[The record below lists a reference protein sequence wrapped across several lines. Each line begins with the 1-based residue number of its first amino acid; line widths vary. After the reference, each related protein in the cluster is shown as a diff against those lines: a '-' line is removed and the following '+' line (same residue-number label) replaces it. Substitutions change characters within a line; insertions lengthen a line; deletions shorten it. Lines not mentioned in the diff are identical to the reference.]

1 MFDPD
6 RLPELKSL
14 VREATRGDSGLLDEV
29 MRDVVLLRHSG
40 TTIQPR
46 NINSISLVASDGGN
60 NSLEFNPFS
69 LQVVRVVDTFG
80 DELFLD
86 VISPSTDTL
95 ALGRRH
101 LDDPASPLGRMMRD
115 LGVST
120 LGQLSTMI
128 PARPRSRTW
137 PLVYRDLCEWAVLY
151 DLVCYERWGSD
162 TLIIRDGLLRSTI
175 FAQDQ
180 FLRVYGLMKAAV
192 ERTKRERKRDVF
204 LVGLAK
210 HSRVI
215 ERYRL
220 AMAVEDVF
228 PAGQPYY
235 APVPLELQVKVYDWP
250 EYVWSPED
258 DRADSE
264 KPKTNMG
271 AMYLVRFGRQSY
283 DPVWTVDLL
292 HFQAERAQQIFGSL
306 LADAELGFPVSCYP
320 HCLQEADRYAQVV
333 DLDLAILQN
342 ALEEAVREQ
351 IRADRRHVFDAQR
364 LWPADPAAV
373 RYQ

>member
-14 VREATRGDSGLLDEV
+14 VREATRGDAGLLDEV
-29 MRDVVLLRHSG
+29 MRDVTLLRHSV

-86 VISPSTDTL
+86 VVSPSTDTV
-95 ALGRRH
+95 ALGQRH
-101 LDDPASPLGRMMRD
+101 LDDPASPLGRLMRD
-115 LGVST
+115 LGVSA

-128 PARPRSRTW
+128 PARPRSKAW

-151 DLVCYERWGSD
+151 DLICYERWGSD
-162 TLIIRDGLLRSTI
+162 TLIVRDGLLRSKI
-175 FAQDQ
+175 FAEDQ
-180 FLRVYGLMKAAV
+180 FVRIYGLLKASI
-192 ERTKRERKRDVF
+192 EQTRRERKRGVF

-228 PAGQPYY
+228 PAGRPCY
-235 APVPLELQVKVYDWP
+235 AQVPPELQVKVYDWP
-250 EYVWSPED
+250 EYVRSPED
-258 DRADSE
+258 DQADKE
-264 KPKTNMG
+264 KPKFNMG
-271 AMYLVRFGRQSY
+271 AMYLVRFGKQSY

-292 HFQAERAQQIFGSL
+292 HFQTARAQQIFGSL
-306 LADAELGFPVSCYP
+306 LTDAEIGFPVPCYP

-333 DLDLAILQN
+333 DLDLAIMQS
-342 ALEEAVREQ
+342 AMEEAVREQ

-364 LWPADPAAV
+364 LWPADPAAG

>member
-29 MRDVVLLRHSG
+29 IRDVALLRPV

-46 NINSISLVASDGGN
+46 TINSISLVASDGGN
-60 NSLEFNPFS
+60 NRLDFNPFS

-86 VISPSTDTL
+86 VISPSTDTA
-95 ALGRRH
+95 ALGQRH

-115 LGVST
+115 LGASA
-120 LGQLSTMI
+120 LGQLSPMI
-128 PARPRSRTW
+128 PARPGSSRW

-151 DLVCYERWGSD
+151 DLIRYERWGSD
-162 TLIIRDGLLRSTI
+162 TLIIRDGLLRTRI
-175 FAQDQ
+175 FAGEL
-180 FLRVYGLMKAAV
+180 FVRLYKLMKTAI
-192 ERTKRERKRDVF
+192 EEKWRQHKRHIF
-204 LVGLAK
+204 LVGIAK
-210 HSRVI
+210 HSRII

-228 PAGQPYY
+228 PAGQPCY
-235 APVPLELQVKVYDWP
+235 APVPSELQVKVYDWA
-250 EYVWSPED
+250 EYVGLAGD
-258 DRADSE
+258 DDAGRE
-264 KPKTNMG
+264 KPRFNMG
-271 AMYLVRFGRQSY
+271 AMYLVRFGRQAF
-283 DPVWTVDLL
+283 DPVWTADLL
-292 HFQAERAQQIFGSL
+292 QFQAPQAQQVFGSL
-306 LADAELGFPVSCYP
+306 LADAEVGFPVPCYP
-320 HCLQEADRYAQVV
+320 HCLQQADGYAQVV
-333 DLDLAILQN
+333 DLDLAILQR

-364 LWPADPAAV
+364 LSPADPAAG